1 MRICGRWFPA
11 NLSEINSLAQRLASS
26 SGAGAQSLNISVM
39 GVVTTYGTIKLLAEF
54 GLIFSFWHAAFESK
68 QNEIGLAELRLGAF
82 GWLATF
88 TLALGFVNLLY
99 LLGLM
104 RSPLLF
110 ALILPPT
117 AFGVLIPIL
126 EALLEEHF
134 GGEYAAYRAR
144 TSGLI
149 PGIY

>member
-1 MRICGRWFPA
+1 MARSNCSR
-11 NLSEINSLAQRLASS
+11 NSASS
-26 SGAGAQSLNISVM
+26 SRF
-39 GVVTTYGTIKLLAEF
+39 GTRH
-54 GLIFSFWHAAFESK
+54 SSSK